1 MNIEINR
8 LQQSGDAQWCA
19 QLMSSSEPW
28 ITLGRTYD
36 ESLKIISDPAK
47 EVYLATL
54 EGRLA
59 GFVIINMQGA
69 FIGYIQTICIA
80 HESRGKGIGSALVA
94 FAEERILSETPN
106 VFLCVSSFNSEA
118 RRLYERLGYAV
129 IGELNDYIVTGH
141 SEILMRKS
149 IGPLKDFKRRR
160 DG

>member
-8 LQQSGDAQWCA
+8 LQQSSDAQWCA
-19 QLMSSSEPW
+19 HLMSSSEPW

-47 EVYLATL
+47 EVYLATM

-80 HESRGKGIGSALVA
+80 HESRGKGIGSALVS
-94 FAEERILSETPN
+94 FAEERILGETPN
-106 VFLCVSSFNSEA
+106 VFLCVSSFNSDA
-118 RRLYERLGYAV
+118 RRLYERLGYTV
-129 IGELNDYIVTGH
+129 IGELNDYIVTGY

-149 IGPLKDFKRRR
+149 TGPLKDFKKKE
-160 DG
+160 